1 MKVGFFSS
9 LQNKLLLPL
18 FGLLSLFVLILA
30 LAVDYVLN
38 EISRQQSKEYAAE
51 TADFFLLVVEKDVQ
65 PKQQQ
70 RILQLLASQE
80 RIREAYV
87 LDADGRVIAAH
98 DVARVGETA
107 SAIFPGVTDM
117 LAIIQN
123 PQLHQHFQAWQE
135 HTLLIHHVDLLNSR
149 GDAYVTHSFVL
160 VVENKLPSNVM
171 RTLQWLAWFSCGVL
185 IVLWLAQLFYM
196 RRLLFTPLKRMVD
209 ELAQQQ
215 LHNHPVYLSRN
226 SGDELGRL
234 ANQYNQLLA
243 QQFASRNDLVVARDM
258 AQQNSEFKSQFLA
271 NISHEVRTPL
281 NGMLGFAQLLLRSPL
296 NEKQHEYVERMLR
309 SGESLLVII
318 NDVLDF
324 SKIEAGKLELN
335 ETRVGIEQLCS
346 DVLSLNAVRAE
357 QKEID
362 LCLVMQAGVD
372 LECELDELRL
382 KQILLN
388 LISNAVKFTEKGY
401 VLLEVSAQGGW
412 LQLKVQ
418 DTGIGMDTSVLESI
432 FRPFVQADAST
443 TRRFGGTGL
452 GLSIAQRLC
461 ELMGGELR
469 VESAVGI
476 GTSFCVRLPLKSPDF
491 GDGFEK
497 DPRSFA
503 VCTDSGLP
511 GLEHVLL
518 SQLQQLFSRPGLIV
532 QSAEALE
539 EIELDLLFVYVAAG
553 GVVDGKFLRRIKGWP
568 AQRYVLVASVNQI
581 KTELPA
587 DVQFLEK
594 PLLLSKVLPGLAG
607 SSDVGPAVQPE
618 PEDIRLHGRVLVVD
632 DTEINRMV
640 LQDYLQNL
648 GLDVVEAA
656 NGQIAVNLCEQQA
669 FDVILMDCLMPEMD
683 GYEATR
689 QIRCGVRNQGVP
701 IIAITA
707 NAYADVAVACR
718 RAGMTDYLAKPV
730 DLKQLNRLLEHCL
743 SQRTSG
749 DALPELAGA
758 KLLRERFGV
767 GKFAKLVEVSKQ
779 SLAAYAQQLPDA
791 LRECEFGVCERICHS
806 IKSIA
811 GNYGDAALQ
820 EISSDLE
827 RRFHGAEFVPSA
839 EVQGYLQRCQLMLDA
854 LRQLAA
860 ESPPQ

>member
-1 MKVGFFSS
+1 MRPGFFTS
-9 LQNKLLLPL
+9 LQNKLLFPL
-18 FGLLSLFVLILA
+18 FGLLGLFILVLA

-38 EISRQQSKEYAAE
+38 EISRQQSEDYAAE
-51 TADFFLLVVEKDVQ
+51 TADYFLLVAEKDA
-65 PKQQQ
+65 QQKHLQ
-70 RILQLLASQE
+70 RILQLLASHE

-87 LDADGRVIAAH
+87 VDAAGTVYAAH
-98 DVARVGETA
+98 DVARIGAGIDSFFPDVGGLF
-107 SAIFPGVTDM
+107 AI
-117 LAIIQN
+117 LQN
-123 PQLHQHFQAWQE
+123 PQLHEHFINLQRN
-135 HTLLIHHVDLLNSR
+135 TLLLHHLELLNER
-149 GDAYVTHSFVL
+149 GDAFVPYSFVL
-160 VVENKLPSNVM
+160 VVANQLPSHVM
-171 RTLQWLAWFSCGVL
+171 RILQWLAWFGFGVL
-185 IVLWLAQLFYM
+185 VALWLAQLFYM
-196 RRLLFTPLKRMVD
+196 RWLLFTPLKRMAD
-209 ELAQQQ
+209 ELARQQ
-215 LHNHPVYLSRN
+215 LQNNPVYLSRT

-243 QQFASRNDLVVARDM
+243 QQFASRNDLVIARDM

-324 SKIEAGKLELN
+324 SKIEAGKLEIN
-335 ETRVGIEQLCS
+335 ESKVGIEQLCS

-357 QKEID
+357 QKKID
-362 LCLVMQAGVD
+362 LCLVMQAGAE

-388 LISNAVKFTEKGY
+388 LVSNAVKFTEKGY

-418 DTGIGMDTSVLESI
+418 DTGIGMGSSVLESI

-476 GTSFCVRLPLKSPDF
+476 GTSFFVRLPLKSPRF

-511 GLEHVLL
+511 GLETVL
-518 SQLQQLFSRPGLIV
+518 LQQLQPLFARPGQIL
-532 QSAEALE
+532 QTPEALE
-539 EIELDLLFVYVAAG
+539 QIDLDLLFVHVPAG
-553 GVVDGKFLRRIKGWP
+553 RVVDGKYVRRVKSWP
-568 AQRYVLVASVNQI
+568 VQRYVLIASVNQLQT
-581 KTELPA
+581 KLPA
-587 DVQFLEK
+587 DMLLLEK
-594 PLLLSKVLPGLAG
+594 PLLLSKVMQVLTGN
-607 SSDVGPAVQPE
+607 VGVSATAQ
-618 PEDIRLHGRVLVVD
+618 PEDIRLRGRVLVVD
-632 DTEINRMV
+632 DTDINRIV
-640 LQDYLQNL
+640 LQDYLQGL
-648 GLDVVEAA
+648 GLEVAEAA
-656 NGQIAVNLCEQQA
+656 NGLVAVDLCQQQT
-669 FDVILMDCLMPEMD
+669 FDVVLMDCLMPEMD

-689 QIRCGVRNQGVP
+689 QIRSAGQNINVP

-707 NAYADVAVACR
+707 NAYADVEVACR
-718 RAGMTDYLAKPV
+718 QAGMTDYLAKPV
-730 DLKQLNRLLEHCL
+730 DLQQLNRLLEHYL
-743 SQRTSG
+743 SQRSSKE
-749 DALPELAGA
+749 AFPELSGA
-758 KLLRERFGV
+758 RALRERFGAK
-767 GKFAKLVEVSKQ
+767 KFTALLEISEQ
-779 SLAAYAQQLPDA
+779 SLAGYAQQLPDA
-791 LRECEFGVCERICHS
+791 LRECEFSVCERICHS

-811 GNYGDAALQ
+811 GNYGDVALQ
-820 EISSDLE
+820 EISRDLE
-827 RRFHGAEFVPSA
+827 QRFHGGEFVPSA
-839 EVQGYLQRCQLMLDA
+839 EVRLYLERCQLMLGA

-860 ESPPQ
+860 ETPPQ